1 MSDKNAFQKMYENK
15 ETSDALLADG
25 FDDALLGFGRQ
36 FTYDVAVYDYGRCIE
51 ILQSRDGMSEDD
63 AVEYFEFNVTGAWVG
78 PNTPIF
84 MTIDEPETKMST
96 SAKKAK
102 KAN

>member
-1 MSDKNAFQKMYENK
+1 MSDKNAFQKMYEDK

-36 FTYDVAVYDYGRCIE
+36 FNNDVAVYDYGRCID
-51 ILQSRDGMSEDD
+51 ILRSRDGMSEED
-63 AVEYFEFNVTGAWVG
+63 AVEFFEFNVVGSWVG

-84 MTIDEPETKMST
+84 MSLADDTENGRED
-96 SAKKAK
+96 
-102 KAN
+102 

>member
-36 FTYDVAVYDYGRCIE
+36 NYRDVAVYNVDRCIE
-51 ILQSRDGMSEDD
+51 ILQSRDGMSEED
-63 AVEYFEFNVTGAWVG
+63 AVEFFEFNVVGSWVG

-84 MTIDEPETKMST
+84 MSLADDTENGRED
-96 SAKKAK
+96 
-102 KAN
+102 